1 MISKRNFLFLS
12 FCHILGPQMSKR
24 VCCFSIARFG
34 GDIYTFGGLPSGRT
48 GETAI
53 HRLTCSSRVCKWTTI
68 NQQLKVAKWN
78 TVAIP
83 VMDSLCI
90 PTTPT
95 TTATT
100 PITSITTTTTTNLIS
115 SKKINTNM
123 TVFECLEARSRR
135 IFTD

>member
-1 MISKRNFLFLS
+1 
-12 FCHILGPQMSKR
+12 MSKR
-24 VCCFSIARFG
+24 ICCFSIARFG

-68 NQQLKVAKWN
+68 NQQLKVAKWD

-95 TTATT
+95 TTTTT
-100 PITSITTTTTTNLIS
+100 PITSTTTTTTITITTTTTTTTTTTNVIS
-115 SKKINTNM
+115 SKKINTNV
-123 TVFECLEARSRR
+123 TVFECLKASSRR